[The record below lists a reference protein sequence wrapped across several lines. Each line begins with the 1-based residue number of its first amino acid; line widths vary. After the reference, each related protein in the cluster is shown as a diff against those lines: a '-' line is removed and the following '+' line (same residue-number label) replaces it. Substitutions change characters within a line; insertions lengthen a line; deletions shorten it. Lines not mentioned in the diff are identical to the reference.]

1 MCYSPELVENYPFL
15 SPDMKNISMST
26 VILGMYSLFEKE
38 APYRGLCWQESSWIS
53 DRPKFLQVEFDYV

>member
-38 APYRGLCWQESSWIS
+38 APYRGFCWPLLGGI
-53 DRPKFLQVEFDYV
+53 FLDF